1 MDIVL
6 MLLGFVLLV
15 VGGEYLVRAS
25 VGLSFKLNISKMVIG
40 LTVVSFATSVP
51 ELLVSLNA
59 ALQGA
64 PSIAINN
71 VIGSNIANIGL
82 VLGITAICTTIEVDK
97 SFYKFNW
104 PALIIFSLLI
114 YYFLQNDQQLSSF
127 EGWILFIALLVFIF
141 LLLKKFRTSKA
152 EDSDAIIDALS
163 KVSYFK
169 ILIWLAIGGVA
180 LYFGA
185 DWLVNGAVVVAQKMG
200 VSEAVISVSLVAV
213 GTSIPELAASKIASS
228 GILELAAS
236 IIAVIKKEKAISL
249 GNLIGSNIFNIGSV
263 LGLTSILKT
272 IPVVDTQ
279 ILSRDVLWM
288 LVFAIVIMPLVL
300 ISKRHKLQFKE
311 GFLLVLLYSVFII
324 LVFL

>member
-1 MDIVL
+1 

-15 VGGEYLVRAS
+15 IGGEYLVRAS

-59 ALQGA
+59 ALLGA
-64 PSIAINN
+64 PAIAINN

-97 SFYKFNW
+97 WFYKFNW
-104 PALIIFSLLI
+104 PALVVFSLLI
-114 YYFLQNDQQLSSF
+114 YYFLQNDQQLSSS
-127 EGWILFIALLVFIF
+127 EGWILFLALLGFIF
-141 LLLKKFRTSKA
+141 LLLKKSSASKP
-152 EDSDAIIDALS
+152 EDSDAKIDALS

-169 ILIWLAIGGVA
+169 ILIWLTIGGLA

-213 GTSIPELAASKIASS
+213 GTSIPELAAS
-228 GILELAAS
+228 

-263 LGLTSILKT
+263 LGLTSIVKT
-272 IPVVDTQ
+272 IPVVDVQ

-288 LVFAIVIMPLVL
+288 LVFATVIMPLVL

-311 GFLLVLLYSVFII
+311 GFFLVLLYALFTI